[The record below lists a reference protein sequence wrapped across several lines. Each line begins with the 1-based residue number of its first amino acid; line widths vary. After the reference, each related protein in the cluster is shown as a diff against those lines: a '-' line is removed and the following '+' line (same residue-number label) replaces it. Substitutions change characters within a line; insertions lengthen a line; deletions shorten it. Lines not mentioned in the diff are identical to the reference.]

1 MRRDSYPI
9 ELLLRDNY
17 LITLTR
23 KFQQILELIFIKKE
37 IHIPHSIY
45 HAICGVYMGIFVIFC
60 SEGVNIDMIDPKVF
74 SKFFAN
80 EPASEAP

>member
-1 MRRDSYPI
+1 
-9 ELLLRDNY
+9 
-17 LITLTR
+17 
-23 KFQQILELIFIKKE
+23 
-37 IHIPHSIY
+37 
-45 HAICGVYMGIFVIFC
+45 MGIFVIFC